1 MFFLSSST
9 GHILQFPHGAP
20 APFLSP
26 SQSPKRHRKPPKH
39 QSDPHGRRQGKLD
52 FCQIRNLQQE
62 ATGWLIY
69 RWPRTCPPRRRSR
82 GCWNRQHR
90 SQDPSW
96 IWPGPLL
103 QLTGL
108 LLFLTRRHYPFLCE
122 PEHILLSSCNSRSEK
137 KRLCRSQL
145 VEVRVLWSCTFSGKF
160 TLQFS
165 FI

>member
-39 QSDPHGRRQGKLD
+39 RSDPHGRRQGKLD
-52 FCQIRNLQQE
+52 FCQIRNLRLA
-62 ATGWLIY
+62 ATAWLIS
-69 RWPRTCPPRRRSR
+69 RWLRRRRPRKPSQ

-90 SQDPSW
+90 SQDPNW
-96 IWPGPLL
+96 ISPWLL
-103 QLTGL
+103 RQLRGL

-137 KRLCRSQL
+137 KDCKSQL